1 MKSIV
6 ILVVLS
12 VATSVFAQRSPYAG
26 LRPSGGAFT
35 RDTPPDSGNRVG
47 LDDTQNQ
54 NVPFQ
59 VQNDIG
65 HYNYLQSL
73 PQEQQ
78 PFWLIN
84 RNQVQ
89 NHLNQPQN
97 GAFGSPYARRSH
109 FAGIA
114 R

>member
-12 VATSVFAQRSPYAG
+12 VASSVFAQRSPYAG
-26 LRPSGGAFT
+26 LRPSGAFT
-35 RDTPPDSGNRVG
+35 RDTPPDSGNRAG
-47 LDDTQNQ
+47 LDDAQ

-97 GAFGSPYARRSH
+97 GNLGSPYARRSH
-109 FAGIA
+109 FAGVA